1 MIQNKSEPLLEGI
14 KVIDISQVIAGPI
27 AARHLADFGADVIH
41 VENPQTGDSWRGQPV
56 DVVSE
61 IDYNWEAW
69 NRNKQSIAV
78 DLKTT
83 KGQEIIHKL
92 VKQADVVITNL
103 RFWEREKYHLDY
115 PTVKKINPMII
126 YGSITGYGKYG
137 AENSLPAYDGT
148 AFRFRAGMEYA
159 LSPPGVSGLAFRPG
173 FGDVPTGMGLFAGVM
188 SALYYRERTGLG
200 QEAEVSLFHTGLY
213 QLSFDVS
220 CALVTGLDYKDLP
233 LESRLGL
240 SKEDSQKLRELVE
253 KVESAC
259 KELTELNG
267 GMTRNPLVGMYRTQD
282 DRIIRF
288 NILQPDRYWTS
299 MCKRIIQQPELE
311 NDPRFVTFEKRIE
324 NHSDLY
330 EIMKE
335 TIASRT
341 LEEWKPIL
349 SEAMIPYAPQQKLS
363 EVIND
368 PQARANQM
376 FVTMEHPSK
385 GKFEVLASPI
395 NLSETPATYR
405 TTAPEFSQH
414 TEETLLELG
423 YSWEQIVEL
432 KDQKIIP

>member
-1 MIQNKSEPLLEGI
+1 MLLEGI

-41 VENPQTGDSWRGQPV
+41 VENPQTGDSWRSFLGRSGGINNVPS
-56 DVVSE
+56 DL
-61 IDYNWEAW
+61 DYNWEAW
-69 NRNKQSIAV
+69 NRNKKSIAV
-78 DLKTT
+78 DLKIT
-83 KGQEIIHKL
+83 KGQEILHKL

-103 RFWEREKYHLDY
+103 RFWEKEKYHLDY
-115 PTVKKINPMII
+115 QTTKKINPKII
-126 YGSITGYGKYG
+126 YGSITGYGRCGPEK
-137 AENSLPAYDGT
+137 NLPAYDTT
-148 AFRFRAGMEYA
+148 AFTTRAGVTH
-159 LSPPGVSGLAFRPG
+159 LLTLPGVSELGMRAG
-173 FGDVPTGMGLFAGVM
+173 FGDIPTGMGLFAGVM

-200 QEAEVSLFHTGLY
+200 QEVEVSLFHSGLH
-213 QLSFDVS
+213 QLTFDIS
-220 CALVTGLDYKDLP
+220 GALVTGLDYKDVIP
-233 LESRLGL
+233 QSL
-240 SKEDSQKLRELVE
+240 SINDENMYKKRNELIEKVGAAYKELVDF
-253 KVESAC
+253 KGRAAI
-259 KELTELNG
+259 
-267 GMTRNPLVGMYRTQD
+267 NPLSGLYRTKNN
-282 DRIIRF
+282 RYLFFSI
-288 NILQPDRYWTS
+288 NHTDRYWTS
-299 MCKRIIQQPELE
+299 MCKRIIQRPELE